1 MKLFIQKTTKLN
13 ERGWTLLLTE
23 IQKGNVIPIV
33 GDKFFTVNVAGEE
46 IPLKKY
52 IAMEL
57 AKSVGV
63 DYEDGLD
70 ATQLASK
77 FFEPYWDAIDS
88 DPYYETTQILKRIES
103 GELKISETL
112 KKFLSIDK
120 FSYTYLSLSF
130 CITKVD
136 SLLPFA
142 NSFLVMQFFMLWKK
156 CGVMGR

>member
-52 IAMEL
+52 VAMEL

-63 DYEDGLD
+63 DYEEGLD

-120 FSYTYLSLSF
+120 SEVKFAFKITCETNFTALQLHYAVTSLAVRQ
-130 CITKVD
+130 T
-136 SLLPFA
+136 
-142 NSFLVMQFFMLWKK
+142 
-156 CGVMGR
+156 

>member
-33 GDKFFTVNVAGEE
+33 GDKFFTVEVDGQD
-46 IPLKKY
+46 IPLKTY

-57 AKSVGV
+57 AKSIGV
-63 DYEDGLD
+63 DYEEGLD

-88 DPYYETTQILKRIES
+88 DPYYETTQILK
-103 GELKISETL
+103 KI
-112 KKFLSIDK
+112 
-120 FSYTYLSLSF
+120 
-130 CITKVD
+130 
-136 SLLPFA
+136 
-142 NSFLVMQFFMLWKK
+142 
-156 CGVMGR
+156 